1 MISVIIPVLNES
13 ERVRSVI
20 EFAKA
25 APNVDEVIVVDDGSI
40 DGTPELAG
48 AAGAR
53 VLTSTFLGKG
63 ASMQDGLRSARNEIL
78 VYLDGDLRSLPGN

>member
-25 APNVDEVIVVDDGSI
+25 AGAPASDVG
-40 DGTPELAG
+40 GAQRRAG
-48 AAGAR
+48 R
-53 VLTSTFLGKG
+53 G
-63 ASMQDGLRSARNEIL
+63 ASPWEAAL
-78 VYLDGDLRSLPGN
+78 VDS